1 MKTIGLTILGNILIF
16 LLFAFAQWDVNPN
29 NWGEGTRILCAFI
42 MAVVL
47 LISFMYSIWENNK

>member
-1 MKTIGLTILGNILIF
+1 MNTIGLTILGNILIF
-16 LLFAFAQWDVNPN
+16 LLFAFAQWDINPN